1 MKQIAI
7 EWNNGSCY
15 LNSLD
20 FKKILTHIWTWTWNT
35 LEFQYNLSSPYLVHT
50 LIIKIA
56 CQPGICHLTLT
67 AFSWTTGYVKF
78 TSGFHQCLN
87 GFSFSKTIQ
96 PIWSMHVSQK
106 YITWLWPHSHGMLTS
121 FNSLK
126 VFVILSVS
134 SLPFTQGS
142 PYLVHTLI
150 MEDICR
156 PEIYRLTLTSFS
168 WYADFIKFTSSFR
181 D

>member
-7 EWNNGSCY
+7 EWNNGFCY
-15 LNSLD
+15 LNNLD
-20 FKKILTHIWTWTWNT
+20 LKKN
-35 LEFQYNLSSPYLVHT
+35 PYPYMDMNMKHSCVP
-50 LIIKIA
+50 I
-56 CQPGICHLTLT
+56 QPKFTIFGPRISHLTVT

-96 PIWSMHVSQK
+96 PIWSIHVSQK

-150 MEDICR
+150 MEDICQ
-156 PEIYRLTLTSFS
+156 PEIYCLTLTSFS
-168 WYADFIKFTSSFR
+168 WYADFIKFTLSFH